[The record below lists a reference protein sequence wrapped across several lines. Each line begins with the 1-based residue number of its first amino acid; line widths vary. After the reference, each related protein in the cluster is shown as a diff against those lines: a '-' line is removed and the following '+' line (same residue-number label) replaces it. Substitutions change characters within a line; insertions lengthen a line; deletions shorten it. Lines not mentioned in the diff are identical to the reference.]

1 MGDVPSQREEHSV
14 PRPTPIYARPF
25 SSAMS
30 KAQAQAIANAL
41 GGGIAPTPQN
51 TPLQATPGG
60 MSRPH
65 VPTTVTEDSEG
76 EDDIPTI
83 GSGNVRD
90 DIRSQLAGNPLLAQM
105 VQGKLAGLIGKSSGY
120 IESLDPV
127 VRQRVDGLKGLQID
141 HTKLEAE
148 FQREILELEKKFS
161 EKYKPIYER
170 RKQIV
175 LGQVEPSE
183 EEIKA
188 GFKVDEDDEDEE
200 EQESSRK
207 VLSADEV
214 AKGPKGIPGFWLTAL
229 SNHAGISELVTE
241 RDEEALKH
249 LIDIRVE
256 YLGDNK
262 PGFKL
267 LFDFADEAKEF
278 FDNKTL
284 TKTYYYQEEVGSL
297 GDFVYDHAEGSEI
310 KWKTGKDLTVRV
322 ETKKQR
328 NKNTNQTRTVKKV
341 VPTDSFF
348 SFFKPPMPP
357 SDEDDE
363 DADDDIDEKLELDYQ
378 IGEDIKDRIVPHA
391 IDYFTGKAL
400 EQEMGDEDFSDEYD
414 DEDGFDDLDD
424 DEDDDEDEDEDDDEE
439 EDAAPVRGGRAIK
452 GARKAAQPPT
462 SGVTPGSAQ
471 DPQECKNQ

>member
-127 VRQRVDGLKGLQID
+127 VRQRVDGLKGLQIE

-357 SDEDDE
+357 SDEDNE

-400 EQEMGDEDFSDEYD
+400 EQEMGDED
-414 DEDGFDDLDD
+414 
-424 DEDDDEDEDEDDDEE
+424 EDEDDEEE
-439 EDAAPVRGGRAIK
+439 EDSAPVRGGRAIK